1 MIRRTLTTLGL
12 LMAGGA
18 SLFGQGGLKE
28 IPDVRIEAAL
38 KGFKLPDG
46 AKIEI
51 YASDPMISKPV
62 QMNWD
67 KQGRLWVVG
76 SSMYPQ
82 IKPGQKEG
90 DKLYVLEDTDDD
102 GKVDKVEVFAED
114 LYIPTAV
121 APGDGGVYVAN
132 STEVLFLKDT
142 DGDGKADFREV
153 VLSGFGT
160 EDTHHLLHTF
170 QFGPEGMLW
179 FNQSIYIH
187 SHVETPWGVRRLLG
201 GGIWHYRTETRKL
214 EVYSK
219 GLVNPWGHA
228 FDQWGQDFAT
238 DGAGGEGINYL
249 FPRSVFKTSPGAQ
262 RVLKGLNPGQPKHCG
277 LEVVSGRHVPES
289 WLGTMIAP
297 DFRGH
302 RVNRFELT
310 ENGSNYVSTQQEDLV
325 ASKHRAFRPI
335 DVKMGPDGAI
345 YIADWYNPI
354 IQHGEVDWRD
364 SRRDHSHG
372 RIWRVTFEGRDLV
385 DKPKIVGQP
394 VENVLDLLR
403 APEGWTRHFAKQE
416 LRDRGSKEV
425 MPALDKWVEGLAAED
440 EQALLEAVW
449 TAQGLNVLREDWAKK
464 LLVSKDH
471 HARAAGLRALY
482 YRAAEIEDSVSVA
495 AKLVTDPHQQV
506 RLWAVS
512 VLAQT
517 PSLAAVQAAMKA
529 VDMEKDDAL
538 DFTLWSIARE
548 HRHLW
553 LPMAEK
559 GENPF
564 ANDAQLLFAARA
576 TGEAVAVDKI
586 LTTLEKGGFNQAQV
600 KDVSDWL
607 AKVGDAKVLS
617 RLFIKARQQK
627 VSAEERLIILQA
639 LLDAAK
645 LRKLHPAEGS
655 DEVKVFFAGDDVE
668 AFSLAA
674 SLAGYWKVEAARPDL
689 EKAFLAAAENE
700 GRARAAMEGL
710 RYLGGGKTMNLFK
723 KTALDKKQT
732 YQMRSLAVVGLTQM
746 APRAG
751 AELAVQVL
759 PDAPGGKDPFGI
771 YGAFLAT
778 KQGPGILTKVLT
790 GKKVKLPQGI
800 ALTGVQKAGSAAT
813 KPVGLIAAL
822 QKAADLKPMK
832 TTLSAKEMEAMMA
845 RVSKEGDPQK
855 GQAIYRRMTMQC
867 SVCHA
872 IGGAGGSIGPDLV
885 SIGSSAPVDYLIE
898 SMLEPSKKIKEGYQT
913 TLVTTKSGQAYAGA
927 IARESS
933 DEIVIRDAT
942 GKENRIP
949 KNEVVS
955 NVVSPVSLMPPGLTA
970 ALREDEF
977 VDLIRFLS
985 ELGKEGDYKVSA
997 KRYVRHWEALTP
1009 HERTRDAIGHYGPG
1023 IFADN
1028 FKTYAWMPQYSQVNG
1043 VLPLNELPL
1052 VRGRERLESNRWAVA
1067 RFYMDITK
1075 PGKIALGLNEVK
1087 GLHLFVGE
1095 EEVKLA
1101 AESGALVVELEA
1113 KKGLQ
1118 EITLAANRGYEL
1130 KGYQVEL
1137 LDAKGSSA
1145 QVRLLTLAEW
1155 MVLKK

>member
-1 MIRRTLTTLGL
+1 MMIRKLLGIL
-12 LMAGGA
+12 SCL
-18 SLFGQGGLKE
+18 SLSGVLVFGQGGLKE
-28 IPDVRIEAAL
+28 IPDTGLEAAL

-51 YASDPMISKPV
+51 FASDPMISKPI

-67 KQGRLWVVG
+67 KEGRLWVVG

-82 IKPGQKEG
+82 IKPGQEEG
-90 DKLYVLEDTDDD
+90 DKLYVIEDTTGD
-102 GKVDKVEVFAED
+102 GRADKVVAFADD

-142 DGDGKADFREV
+142 NGDGKADFREV

-219 GLVNPWGHA
+219 GLVNPWGHV
-228 FDQWGQDFAT
+228 FDKWGQDYAT

-249 FPRSVFKTSPGAQ
+249 FPRSVFKTSPGAS
-262 RVLKGLNPGQPKHCG
+262 RVLKGMNPGQPKHCG
-277 LEVVSGRHVPES
+277 LEVLSGRHVPES
-289 WLGTMIAP
+289 WVGTMIAP

-302 RVNRFELT
+302 RVNRFALT

-335 DVKMGPDGAI
+335 DAKMGPDGAI

-372 RIWRVTFEGRDLV
+372 RIWRITFEGRDLV
-385 DKPKIVGQP
+385 KKPKIVGQS
-394 VENVLDLLR
+394 VEKLLEMLH

-416 LRDRGSKEV
+416 LRDRGREAV
-425 MPALDKWVEGLAAED
+425 MPALDKWVAALTAEN
-440 EQALLEAVW
+440 EHALLEAVW
-449 TAQGLNVLREDWAKK
+449 TAQGLNVLREDWAKR
-464 LLVSKDH
+464 LLESKDH
-471 HARAAGLRALY
+471 HARVAGLRVLY
-482 YRAAEIEDSVSVA
+482 YRAGEIKDSVKTA
-495 AKLVTDPHQQV
+495 AKFVLDPHQQV

-517 PSLAAVQAAMKA
+517 PNLEAVQAAMKA
-529 VDMEKDDAL
+529 VDLEKDDAL
-538 DFTLWSIARE
+538 DFALWSIARE
-548 HRHLW
+548 HRRFW
-553 LPMAEK
+553 LPLAEK

-564 ANDAQLLFAARA
+564 VNDAQLLFAARA

-586 LTTLEKGGFNQAQV
+586 LTTLEKGGFNEQQV

-607 AKVGDAKVLS
+607 AAVGNARVLS
-617 RLFIKARQQK
+617 RLFVKAREDK
-627 VSAEERLIILQA
+627 VSATEKHIILQA

-645 LRKLHPAEGS
+645 LRKLHPAEGA
-655 DEVKVFFAGDDVE
+655 DEVKVFFAGDDVK

-674 SLAGYWKVEAARPDL
+674 SLAGYWKVEASRPEL
-689 EKAFLAAAENE
+689 EKAFLAAEQNE

-710 RYLGGGKTMNLFK
+710 RYLGGGKTVNLFK
-723 KTALDKKQT
+723 KTALDKKLS
-732 YQMRSLAVVGLTQM
+732 YQMRSLGVIGLAQM
-746 APRAG
+746 SPRQG
-751 AELAVQVL
+751 AELAVLVL
-759 PDAPGGKDPFGI
+759 PDAPEGKDPFGI

-778 KQGPGILTKVLT
+778 KQGPNVLA
-790 GKKVKLPQGI
+790 GVIREKKVKLPQAI
-800 ALTGVQKAGSAAT
+800 ALTGVQQAGSTAT
-813 KPVGLIAAL
+813 KPVGLIKAL
-822 QKAADLKPMK
+822 QQAADLKPMK
-832 TTLSAKEMEAMMA
+832 TALTAQEMETMMAKVAKEGKPHRGET
-845 RVSKEGDPQK
+845 
-855 GQAIYRRMTMQC
+855 IYRRAAMQC
-867 SVCHA
+867 VVCHA
-872 IGGAGGSIGPDLV
+872 IGGAGGIIGPDLL
-885 SIGSSAPVDYLIE
+885 SIGASAPVDYLID
-898 SMLEPSKKIKEGYQT
+898 SMLQPSSKIKEGYHT

-933 DEIVIRDAT
+933 DEIVIRDAA
-942 GKENRIP
+942 GQENRIP
-949 KNEVVS
+949 KSEVAS
-955 NVVSPVSLMPPGLTA
+955 NAVSPVSLMPPGLTA
-970 ALREDEF
+970 SLREDEF
-977 VDLIRFLS
+977 VDLVRFLS
-985 ELGKEGDYKVSA
+985 ELGKEGEFKVSA
-997 KRYVRHWEALTP
+997 KRYVRHWEALMP
-1009 HERTRDAIGHYGPG
+1009 HERTRDAIGHYGPR

-1043 VLPLNELPL
+1043 ALPLSELPP
-1052 VRGRERLESNRWAVA
+1052 VKGRGSNRWSVA
-1067 RFYMDITK
+1067 RFYMDLSK
-1075 PGKIALGLNEVK
+1075 GGKIALGLNEVK
-1087 GLHLFVGE
+1087 ELHLFVGE
-1095 EEVKLA
+1095 EEIKLDT
-1101 AESGALVVELEA
+1101 ESGAVVVELEL

-1118 EITLAANRGYEL
+1118 EITLAAKRGWTL
-1130 KGYQVEL
+1130 KSYQVEL
-1137 LDAKGSSA
+1137 LDVKDSNA
-1145 QVRLLTLAEW
+1145 QVRLLTQAEW
-1155 MVLKK
+1155 MGLKK